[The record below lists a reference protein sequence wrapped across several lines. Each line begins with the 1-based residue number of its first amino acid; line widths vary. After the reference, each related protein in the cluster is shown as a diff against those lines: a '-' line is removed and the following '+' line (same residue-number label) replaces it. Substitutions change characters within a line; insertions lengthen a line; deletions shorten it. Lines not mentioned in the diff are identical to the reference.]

1 MTLSPRIS
9 KILFWILPTGTI
21 DFEVVMIKVVAFCD
35 YLFCF
40 MICMFSAI
48 TKKLSCA
55 AFWRRLERLVIC
67 FRYNAPVDISKN
79 RSKNLVSLDRTLSRF
94 LVRSPV
100 GEKRETGGKTLVM
113 AVPVIA
119 TLPSR
124 KALFIK
130 V

>member
-1 MTLSPRIS
+1 MD
-9 KILFWILPTGTI
+9 IL
-21 DFEVVMIKVVAFCD
+21 
-35 YLFCF
+35 
-40 MICMFSAI
+40 
-48 TKKLSCA
+48 
-55 AFWRRLERLVIC
+55 
-67 FRYNAPVDISKN
+67 KN
-79 RSKNLVSLDRTLSRF
+79 RSKNLVSLSKTLSRF

-124 KALFIK
+124 KALFTK